1 MSMAIVRRSD
11 WPSLTSGSWLS
22 DFFDNDRFFD
32 SDLMRKQ
39 TVPAVNVKESDQGFE
54 IELAAPGLIKDDF
67 KISVENRVLTIS
79 TEKRDEHEEK
89 RQNGYTRREFSY
101 TSFSRSFALPDNV
114 NEEDVD
120 ANYKDGVL
128 KLTLTKVPEKQNKRR
143 KAIEV
148 H

>member
-120 ANYKDGVL
+120 ANYEDGVL

>member
-1 MSMAIVRRSD
+1 MAIVRRSD

-39 TVPAVNVKESDQGFE
+39 TVPAVNVKETEQGFE
-54 IELAAPGLIKDDF
+54 IELAAPGLTKDDF

-79 TEKRDEHEEK
+79 TEKRDEHEDK

-101 TSFSRSFALPDNV
+101 TAFSRSFALPDNV
-114 NEEDVD
+114 NEEEVA

-128 KLTLTKVPEKQNKRR
+128 KLSLTKVPEKQNKRR

>member
-1 MSMAIVRRSD
+1 MTMALVRRSD

-39 TVPAVNVKESDQGFE
+39 TVPAVNVKETDQGFE
-54 IELAAPGLIKDDF
+54 IELAAPGLTKDDF
-67 KISVENRVLTIS
+67 KISVENRVLSIS

-101 TSFSRSFALPDNV
+101 TSFNRSFALPDNV
-114 NEEDVD
+114 NEEEVD

-128 KLTLTKVPEKQNKRR
+128 KLSLKKVQEKQNKRR